1 MRRTVRAILWLSFL
15 FLYGCS
21 ASHDVVRHGPF
32 QTRKYGPGQQVDI
45 GRVPKPTER
54 TALHREDV
62 HRMATTP
69 CPPVEQ
75 ASLREPLTASV
86 NENGLQRTPPER
98 WTPRSKHGGIPSVAP
113 LVRKVVATSDEQST
127 DGPRRWNRMALV
139 SGAFLILALLVAA
152 TGGGG
157 IIGLIFTFSILTG
170 IIGLLLAIKH
180 NERGKGIAIAAIAI
194 PVAIL
199 VAAVLALNAG

>member
-1 MRRTVRAILWLSFL
+1 
-15 FLYGCS
+15 
-21 ASHDVVRHGPF
+21 
-32 QTRKYGPGQQVDI
+32 
-45 GRVPKPTER
+45 
-54 TALHREDV
+54 
-62 HRMATTP
+62 
-69 CPPVEQ
+69 
-75 ASLREPLTASV
+75 
-86 NENGLQRTPPER
+86 
-98 WTPRSKHGGIPSVAP
+98 
-113 LVRKVVATSDEQST
+113 
-127 DGPRRWNRMALV
+127 MALV